1 MCADEAGE
9 CMVWHVYFR
18 MQGLTITSTQPRHV
32 TSAQGMVMGYIITE
46 CGLTEEIGI
55 LLGCSVLDRRR
66 CNDQHDEPTAVKR
79 WRHLDLS
86 FQGGMSHTVG
96 PGPFFCIPSSK
107 QLCTGWPTP
116 TLAQPGNHPIT
127 L

>member
-79 WRHLDLS
+79 WRHLRNLS
-86 FQGGMSHTVG
+86 FQGGMSMGMSHTV
-96 PGPFFCIPSSK
+96 PVRNFFCIPS
-107 QLCTGWPTP
+107 
-116 TLAQPGNHPIT
+116 
-127 L
+127 